1 MQFSN
6 LIGNVE
12 VKGDKSAGVV
22 HVTEQ
27 CKRRSVRDMADMFQQ
42 ITDEKIQKFKQREI
56 ILGRKENQQSSKEIS
71 SGSVPTNEF
80 PSNNDQH
87 LPPPVPSK
95 LTPPPLPSKLT
106 PPPPLPPLPSKQ
118 TSETKKKSP
127 AVSKIPVLV
136 SIKPLEGQV
145 PASPLPLPMILDM
158 TVTSGPIPGTGEL
171 LPISVDME
179 EGPVAAPQSHHTVN

>member
-42 ITDEKIQKFKQREI
+42 ITDEKIQNFKQREI

-71 SGSVPTNEF
+71 SGSVPKNEF

-87 LPPPVPSK
+87 L
-95 LTPPPLPSKLT
+95 PPPLPSKLT

-118 TSETKKKSP
+118 TSETKNKSP

-136 SIKPLEGQV
+136 SIKPLVSQA

-179 EGPVAAPQSHHTVN
+179 EGPLAAPQSHHAVNCNS